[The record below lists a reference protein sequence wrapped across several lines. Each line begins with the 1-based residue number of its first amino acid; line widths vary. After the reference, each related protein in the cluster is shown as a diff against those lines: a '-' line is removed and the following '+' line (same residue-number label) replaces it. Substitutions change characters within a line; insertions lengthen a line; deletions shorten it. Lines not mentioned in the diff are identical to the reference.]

1 MPLQI
6 FVGVVVIQFQGTG
19 WIHFTTHQM
28 LDMDQPKLLE
38 GKQRIGHI
46 AVVALGMQ
54 QAHDQPIGDASL
66 KQIAFVEFQLI
77 DGVGKHTNLTSHR
90 RVLGHFASAVSR
102 RVQGLVQRSRQSQL
116 TGMKGHLQ
124 ILGSQTSV

>member
-19 WIHFTTHQM
+19 WIHFTTHQL
-28 LDMDQPKLLE
+28 LDMDQPKRLE

-66 KQIAFVEFQLI
+66 KQIA
-77 DGVGKHTNLTSHR
+77 
-90 RVLGHFASAVSR
+90 
-102 RVQGLVQRSRQSQL
+102 RSD
-116 TGMKGHLQ
+116 Q
-124 ILGSQTSV
+124 ILETVR